1 MPHLLLSVFTHAH
14 ETKGHSTERMLD
26 ASVEPSMIS
35 TRTQSDEIFLMLD
48 VLDLLR
54 NQSGIFF
61 DVITDAAILG
71 LGRTI

>member
-1 MPHLLLSVFTHAH
+1 
-14 ETKGHSTERMLD
+14 MLD

-71 LGRTI
+71 LGRTV